1 MQGKLAL
8 TAKVFEKW
16 YVCLQIILSVGFLV
30 CGFILGSSLTNGVI
44 LAF

>member
-8 TAKVFEKW
+8 IAEVFEKL

-30 CGFILGSSLTNGVI
+30 CGFILGSSLMTGVI
-44 LAF
+44 LAL